1 MKGYSLKNRKV
12 NYEALT
18 TEKNYVFNAKNL
30 NLFPKR
36 KFLSQN
42 WKIFKKY
49 SYFGTIIWILLK
61 TTNSLKMA
69 NPKSNVKY
77 KVFIVEDNTL
87 YAQVLK
93 KKLVENQYQV
103 KVFYNGKDCIAN
115 LDDQPDVITLDY
127 TLPDMTGHEVLMEI
141 QEKQPDAHV
150 IIISAQESIST
161 AIELMKN
168 GAYDYIMKAPDTRE
182 KLTNIIKN
190 IYQSDQ
196 LKQENTRLKDA
207 IKERFNFKKLIKGS
221 SREIDHVFSLM
232 EKAVQTNISVSI
244 YGETGTGKELVA
256 KGIHYNSPRSNQPF
270 VAINVSAIPHGLIE
284 SELFGHEKGAFTGAD
299 FLKIGKFEQANSGTL
314 FLDEIADLDM
324 NVQAKLLRVIQE
336 RELTRLGG
344 TEMIPLDV
352 RILTATH
359 KNLATLVEEG
369 KFRQDLY
376 YRLLGLPIELPPL
389 RQRGNDIILLAKYFV
404 NEFCKENNM
413 NRKNITDETKQ
424 MLLSYH
430 YPGNIRELKAVME
443 LACVMSNGD
452 NIKPSHL
459 NMSVDEN
466 VHNLL
471 SNEKTLL
478 EYNQDIVK
486 HFLSK
491 YDQNVRLV
499 ASKLGIGKSTIYRML
514 QKKEMSLN

>member
-1 MKGYSLKNRKV
+1 MS
-12 NYEALT
+12 
-18 TEKNYVFNAKNL
+18 
-30 NLFPKR
+30 
-36 KFLSQN
+36 S
-42 WKIFKKY
+42 
-49 SYFGTIIWILLK
+49 
-61 TTNSLKMA
+61 
-69 NPKSNVKY
+69 PKSNISY
-77 KVFIVEDNTL
+77 KIFIVEDNKL
-87 YAQVLK
+87 YSQVLRK
-93 KKLVENQYQV
+93 QLVDNQYQV
-103 KVFYNGKDCIAN
+103 KVFYNGRDCIAN
-115 LDDQPDVITLDY
+115 LDEHPDVITLDY
-127 TLPDMTGHEVLMEI
+127 TLPDMTGHEVLKEI
-141 QEKQPDAHV
+141 QKKSPSSHV

-190 IYQSDQ
+190 IYNSDL

-207 IKERFNFKKLIKGS
+207 IKEHYNFRKLIKGN
-221 SREIDHVFSLM
+221 SREIDHIFSLM

-244 YGETGTGKELVA
+244 SGETGTGKELVA
-256 KGIHYNSPRSNQPF
+256 KGIHYNSLRSSKPF
-270 VAINVSAIPHGLIE
+270 VAVNVSAIPEGLIE

-299 FLKIGKFEQANSGTL
+299 FRKIGKFEQANGGTL
-314 FLDEIADLDM
+314 FLDEIADLDL

-336 RELTRLGG
+336 RELVRLGG
-344 TEMIPLDV
+344 LENITIDV

-359 KNLATLVEEG
+359 KNLSILVNEG

-413 NRKNITDETKQ
+413 SPKTITDESKQ
-424 MLLSYH
+424 LLRKYH

-443 LACVMSNGD
+443 LACVMTNGD

-466 VHNLL
+466 VQNIL
-471 SNEKTLL
+471 SSEKTLE
-478 EYNQDIVK
+478 EYNFDIIK

-491 YDQNVRLV
+491 YNQNVRLV
-499 ASKLGIGKSTIYRML
+499 AKKLGIGKSTIYRML
-514 QKKEMSLN
+514 QKKEFSLN